1 MAQVLSPG
9 FLAQLKTVIRR
20 VLREQRNTVDAGS
33 RRNRQA
39 YHQAFIATEITAAT
53 NAKTSPGTGTAA
65 IWVHDEQTDNLVD
78 SGETVNIVNRYE
90 NITFPAGKYCHV
102 RRVGGEWMVVCLDCP
117 G

>member
-78 SGETVNIVNRYE
+78 SGETVNIGTTLWLIQN
-90 NITFPAGKYCHV
+90 G
-102 RRVGGEWMVVCLDCP
+102 MVDERKSETAHGMSYLTWKP
-117 G
+117 K